1 MNLLNDIL
9 NEDLDPIETREWTQ
23 ALDAVIAADGPQRAH
38 YLLER
43 LVDAT
48 RRAGGYLPFS
58 PTTEYVNTIPPQLE
72 AKMPGDPTMEWR
84 IRCLIRWNAM
94 AMVVR
99 ANRKPGELGGHI
111 ASFASSATLYDVG
124 FNHFWRAPSAEH
136 PGDLVFHQGHSSP
149 GVYARSFLEGR
160 IGEDQLD
167 LFRMEV
173 AGKGRGLSSYPHPW
187 LMPDYWQVPT
197 VSMGLGPLQAIYQ
210 AHFMKYLEH
219 RGLIP
224 PSDRKVWCFI
234 GDGESDEPESLGAIS
249 LAGREKLDNLI
260 FVVNCNLQRLD
271 GPVRGNGKIIQELEG
286 VFRGADWNVI
296 KLAWG
301 SYWDPL
307 LAADRDGK
315 LRKLMMETVDGEYQ
329 ACKAFGGAYTREHFF
344 GKYPETLEMVR
355 NLSDDDIWR
364 LNRGGHDPHKVYAAY
379 HSAVNTKNMPTV
391 ILAKTVKGYGM
402 GASGES
408 LNPTHQQ
415 KKLDNDAV
423 RAFRDRFRIPIADDK
438 VDDVPYYHPG
448 KDSPEVKYMLER
460 RAALGGFL
468 PQRRRKSATFVAPE
482 LSAFE
487 QITKG
492 TGERE
497 ISTTMAFVR
506 GINLLLRDKA
516 IGPHIVP
523 IVADEAR
530 TFGMEGMFRQIGI
543 YAPEGQKYRP
553 QDADQLMY
561 YREDQ
566 KGQVLQEGI
575 SEPGAVSAWMAA
587 ATSYSISDV
596 PMLPFYIYYSMFGFQ
611 RVGDLCWAAGD
622 MRARGFLVGG
632 TAGRTTLNGEGL
644 QHEDGHSHLLAGAI
658 PNCRAYDPTFSYE
671 VAVVLQDG
679 VRRMLQEQED
689 CYYYVTVMNENYAH
703 PEMPKSDKN
712 GGVEPDIIKG
722 MYLFRDGDEPMPV
735 SSPTSTAVSD
745 KQGKGA
751 VPETDGPP
759 PRETKA
765 AAKETVKVGA
775 EKSAPAKAGK
785 NNRIPRVQLLG
796 SGTILREVI
805 SAAELLEK
813 EFGVVCDIFSCPSF
827 SELRKDGFDCE
838 RWNRLHPES
847 PPRIAHVTA
856 LLADRPGPVIAAT
869 DYVREYA
876 DQIRAFMPEGKKYTV
891 LGTDGFGRSDTRE
904 HLRAFFEVDR
914 YWIAQAAIAALAAE
928 GKMSA
933 KDVSRAIK
941 TWKLDA
947 EKVNPVGV

>member
-1 MNLLNDIL
+1 MNIMNDIL
-9 NEDLDPIETREWTQ
+9 DQDLDPTETREWTE
-23 ALDAVIAADGPQRAH
+23 ALDAVIRTDGPERAH
-38 YLLER
+38 FLLEK
-43 LVDAT
+43 LVDET
-48 RRAGGYLPFS
+48 RRSGGHLPFT
-58 PTTEYVNTIPPQLE
+58 PTTEYVNTIPPHLE

-124 FNHFWRAPSAEH
+124 FNHFWRAPSDQH

-160 IGEDQLD
+160 IGAEQLD

-219 RGLIP
+219 RGLIE
-224 PSDRKVWCFI
+224 PSDRKVWCFL
-234 GDGESDEPESLGAIS
+234 GDGECDEPESLGAIS
-249 LAGREKLDNLI
+249 LAGREQLDNLI
-260 FVVNCNLQRLD
+260 FVINCNLQRLD

-286 VFRGADWNVI
+286 VFRGAGWNAI
-296 KLAWG
+296 KVVWG

-307 LAADRDGK
+307 LARDTNGT

-379 HSAVNTKNMPTV
+379 HAAVNTKRMPTV

-402 GASGES
+402 GSAGES
-408 LNPTHQQ
+408 QNPTHQQ
-415 KKLDNDAV
+415 KKLDNEAV
-423 RAFRDRFRIPIADDK
+423 RAFRDRFRIEIPESEIDN
-438 VDDVPYYHPG
+438 VPYFHPG

-468 PQRRRKSATFVAPE
+468 PQRRRTSVAFSAPE
-482 LSAFE
+482 LNAFE

-492 TGERE
+492 TGDRE
-497 ISTTMAFVR
+497 ISTTMSFVR
-506 GINLLLRDKA
+506 GINLLLRDKQ
-516 IGPHIVP
+516 IGPHVVP

-543 YAPEGQKYRP
+543 YAPFGQKYRP

-575 SEPGAVSAWMAA
+575 SEPGAMSAWMAA
-587 ATSYSISDV
+587 ATSYSNSNV

-611 RVGDLCWAAGD
+611 RIGDLAWAAGD

-671 VAVVLQDG
+671 VAIVLQDG
-679 VRRMLQEQED
+679 VRRMLHEQED
-689 CYYYVTVMNENYAH
+689 CYYYITVMNENYTH
-703 PEMPKSDKN
+703 PEMPAGCEAD
-712 GGVEPDIIKG
+712 VIKG
-722 MYLFRDGDEPMPV
+722 MYLFRDGDEPLPGG
-735 SSPTSTAVSD
+735 SLTAAASPD
-745 KQGKGA
+745 KPGKSR

-765 AAKETVKVGA
+765 AKEVVKPAG
-775 EKSAPAKAGK
+775 EKTAKAGK
-785 NNRIPRVQLLG
+785 NNPRVPRVQLLG

-805 SAAELLEK
+805 AAAELLEK
-813 EFGVVCDIFSCPSF
+813 EFGVVCDIWSCPSF
-827 SELRKDGFDCE
+827 SELRKDGFDAE
-838 RWNRLHPES
+838 RWNRLHPEET
-847 PPRIAHVTA
+847 PRVAHVTA
-856 LLADRPGPVIAAT
+856 CLAERAGPVIAAT

-876 DQIRAFMPEGKKYTV
+876 DQIRAFMPDGKKYTV

-904 HLRAFFEVDR
+904 NLRRFFEVDR
-914 YWIAQAAIAALAAE
+914 YYVAQAAIAALAAE

-933 KDVSRAIK
+933 KDVARAIK
-941 TWKLDA
+941 TWKIEVD
-947 EKVNPVGV
+947 KPNPLGV